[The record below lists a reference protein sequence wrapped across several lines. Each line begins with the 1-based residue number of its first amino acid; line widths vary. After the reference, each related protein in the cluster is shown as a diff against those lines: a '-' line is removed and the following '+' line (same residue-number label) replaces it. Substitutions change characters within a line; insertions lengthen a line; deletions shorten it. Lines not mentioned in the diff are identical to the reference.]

1 MEAIEVTKLD
11 PKFKYEIAAQPGGDK
26 FKRCFSCGTCTA
38 ACPAARVDD
47 EFNPRRIIR
56 MALLGMRKEVLSSP
70 VLWLCTQCS
79 ACGFRCP
86 QNVKFVD
93 IMAALRR
100 MAIKEGHFPEDTI
113 EKIESL
119 DLYWQEFRR
128 DMVRLMFDKDS
139 KDLEELKKSVNETL
153 SNLGGKP

>member
-1 MEAIEVTKLD
+1 METIAVNKLD
-11 PKFKYEIAAQPGGDK
+11 PKFKYEIAARSGAEK

-38 ACPAARVDD
+38 VCPAARVDD

-56 MALLGMRKEVLSSP
+56 MALLGMREEVLSSP
-70 VLWLCTQCS
+70 ILWLCIQCT

-93 IMAALRR
+93 IMAVLRR
-100 MAIKEGHFPEDTI
+100 MAVSEGYFPEDTI

-119 DLYWQEFRR
+119 DTFWQEMRR
-128 DMVRLMFDKDS
+128 DMVRCMFDRDEKR
-139 KDLEELKKSVNETL
+139 LAELKKSVEKKLN
-153 SNLGGKP
+153 NL